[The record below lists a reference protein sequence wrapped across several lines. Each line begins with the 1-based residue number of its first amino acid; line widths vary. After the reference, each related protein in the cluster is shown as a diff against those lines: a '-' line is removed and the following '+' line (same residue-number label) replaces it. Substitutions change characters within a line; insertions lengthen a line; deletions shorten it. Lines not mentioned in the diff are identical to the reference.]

1 MVNKR
6 IKSIRKKT
14 VITAVI
20 AALVILL
27 IIWGTSSK
35 LEVNYY
41 TVESSLIKT
50 NIKALLISDLH
61 GSYYGKK
68 QEKLIKEIDKIN
80 PDVIFLA
87 GDIYDEDTDFSGSDI
102 LLEAIGDKYQCFFV
116 TGNHEF
122 WTYRADEIK
131 EKVRG
136 YNITVLEGD
145 TEVIT
150 VKGQSI
156 AVSGVDD
163 LDIGEDIFQ
172 EQLEKCGSQVGK
184 GQFSILLTHRP
195 ELADMY
201 NMHDFNLIL
210 CGHAHGGQ
218 VRIPFIL
225 KGLYSPNQGW
235 FPKFTSGKYIFGN
248 SAMIISRGLSK
259 KLMPRV
265 FNRPELIVININ
277 IV

>member
-61 GSYYGKK
+61 GSYYGKE
-68 QEKLIKEIDKIN
+68 QEKLIKEIGKIN
-80 PDVIFLA
+80 PDVIFMA

-195 ELADMY
+195 ELIDMY
-201 NMHDFNLIL
+201 NMNDFNLIL

-235 FPKFTSGKYIFGN
+235 FPVFTSGKYSFGN
-248 SAMIISRGLSK
+248 SAMIVSRGLSK

-265 FNRPELIVININ
+265 FNKPELIVININ